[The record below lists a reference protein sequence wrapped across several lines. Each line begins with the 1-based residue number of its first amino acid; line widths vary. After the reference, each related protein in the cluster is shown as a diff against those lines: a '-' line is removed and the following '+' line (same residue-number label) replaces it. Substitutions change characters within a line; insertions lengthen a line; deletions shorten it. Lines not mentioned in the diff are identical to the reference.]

1 MYNTNFIV
9 KYKDIENDLINKK
22 SYNIEDIQVICDKLY
37 RDELC
42 SVFYAEDIIDDKI
55 DEGYKTIYGKMILNL
70 EFKHVIFQ
78 LKSIVIKNNSSI
90 EDNNDS
96 DFLILLSLFSKN
108 MFYITHKCIC
118 QQLTL
123 QKIDNI
129 LLDELL
135 KIGSEFL
142 SKLNL

>member
-1 MYNTNFIV
+1 MYNTNFKV
-9 KYKDIENDLINKK
+9 KYKDIEKELTKK
-22 SYNIEDIQVICDKLY
+22 NSYNIEDIQNICDKLY

-55 DEGYKTIYGKMILNL
+55 DEGYKTIYGKMILNP
-70 EFKHVIFQ
+70 EFKNVVFE
-78 LKSIVIKNNSSI
+78 LKNIVIKNNTSI
-90 EDNNDS
+90 EDNHDL
-96 DFLILLSLFSKN
+96 DFLILLSLFSKD

-123 QKIDNI
+123 EKIDDI
-129 LLDELL
+129 LLSELL

>member
-9 KYKDIENDLINKK
+9 KYKDIENDLINKN
-22 SYNIEDIQVICDKLY
+22 SYNIEDIQNICDKLY

-42 SVFYAEDIIDDKI
+42 SVFYAENIIDDKI

-78 LKSIVIKNNSSI
+78 LKNIVIKNNSFI

-96 DFLILLSLFSKN
+96 DFLILLSLFSKD

-123 QKIDNI
+123 EKIDYL